1 MRRRER
7 SGSLPAAVRRP
18 ALLAVAVAASVTTA
32 LGVRYA
38 GETYPRWLDQTGLA
52 LARDWFPIPRRL
64 AYAVIGLFDPVPL
77 AVLVV
82 VLVGVCLALGRRRLA
97 VLVVAGPVAAGVAT
111 TVLKPVVDRTKDG
124 DLAYPSGHMAAA
136 TALAVVAALLLVGV
150 AGVRGW
156 RAVAVL
162 TTVPVLTGGTVGL
175 AMTVTGYHYLTDAV
189 GGFCIGVATVLGL
202 ALLIDRWPPRR
213 ATTGTGDQQVNG
225 ARNTPWPSCD

>member
-1 MRRRER
+1 MTAVRGRGP
-7 SGSLPAAVRRP
+7 SGSLPATVRRP

-38 GETYPRWLDQTGLA
+38 GETYPRWLDQTGLD

-136 TALAVVAALLLVGV
+136 TALAVVVALLLVSL

-156 RAVAVL
+156 WAVAL
-162 TTVPVLTGGTVGL
+162 LAAVPLLTGGIVGL
-175 AMTVTGYHYLTDAV
+175 AMTVTGYHYPTDAV

-202 ALLIDRWPPRR
+202 ALVLDRWPPRG
-213 ATTGTGDQQVNG
+213 AAASTGGPQGND
-225 ARNTPWPSCD
+225 ARNTS